1 MINNEVYSNA
11 RLSDG
16 RLQPAV
22 HRLRLDQVDAR
33 VLTTDRQ
40 GNLQTETITLR
51 NNPDVSLSDPPKSMR
66 RRQLVLSLVPIMI
79 RHQIEVLAHR
89 AWPQSVCH
97 AVVLNS
103 DYIALTSIRFTIA
116 KASSGSVFLFDEI
129 DRWLF
134 CDSGVNEDYAAMLM
148 SILDGTASPT
158 GAIIVLVT
166 NNLQKIPEAMRRPG
180 RVVTREWG
188 YVTSENAYRL
198 FNFVFPNINEQ
209 KLRTTAQ
216 EYVRIYNS
224 ETASVLT
231 EKLRGQPEFDAFRR
245 AYLH

>member
-1 MINNEVYSNA
+1 MEMMQAATRFLSEYSNA
-11 RLSDG
+11 NSLRCLFLSSHG
-16 RLQPAV
+16 YHLLLHGPPGTGKTRAV
-22 HRLRLDQVDAR
+22 MQMAAEMNKAVVRF
-33 VLTTDRQ
+33 T
-40 GNLQTETITLR
+40 
-51 NNPDVSLSDPPKSMR
+51 R
-66 RRQLVLSLVPIMI
+66 RRDDV
-79 RHQIEVLAHR
+79 E
-89 AWPQSVCH
+89 SV
-97 AVVLNS
+97 
-103 DYIALTSIRFTIA
+103 IA

-134 CDSGVNEDYAAMLM
+134 SDGAVNEDYAAMLM

-231 EKLRGQPEFDAFRR
+231 EKLRGQPEFDAFCRV
-245 AYLH
+245 YLH